1 MRLSVNV
8 LATSLLLA
16 GCATAPPN
24 TPGAGSG
31 QTYTPVVDM
40 QGVDPTRYTRDL
52 DECRTYATK
61 IDAQQAGLQG
71 AIGGA
76 IVGAVIS
83 AMLGGN
89 SQTNMQVGSATG
101 FTGLAA
107 AETRAMGKQERII
120 SNCMAGRGYRTL
132 DAAFVMPA
140 QQQVNQQPA
149 NAPVPMSVLET
160 PAPTRRTGEDTLN
173 AERIGKDQNCHTQ
186 PRATLIAKGPG
197 FESYSMAC
205 TNGDTIMVRCE
216 FGNCRALR

>member
-1 MRLSVNV
+1 MKLHVC
-8 LATSLLLA
+8 LTALSLLLT

-40 QGVDPTRYTRDL
+40 QGVDPGRYSKDL
-52 DECRTYATK
+52 GECRTYAGT
-61 IDAQQAGLQG
+61 IDSGKAGLDG

-89 SQTNMQVGSATG
+89 SRTNMQVGSATG

-107 AETRAMGKQERII
+107 AESRAMGKQERII
-120 SNCMAGRGYRTL
+120 VNCMAGRGYRTL
-132 DAAFVMPA
+132 DAAFVMPGQPVM
-140 QQQVNQQPA
+140 QQTA
-149 NAPVPMSVLET
+149 NAPIPTVLAEQ
-160 PAPTRRTGEDTLN
+160 PAPARRTGEDTIN
-173 AERIGKDQNCHTQ
+173 AERVAKEQSCATQ
-186 PRATLIAKGPG
+186 PRAALVAKGPG
-197 FESYSMAC
+197 FETYSMAC
-205 TNGDTIMVRCE
+205 ISGDTMMVRCE